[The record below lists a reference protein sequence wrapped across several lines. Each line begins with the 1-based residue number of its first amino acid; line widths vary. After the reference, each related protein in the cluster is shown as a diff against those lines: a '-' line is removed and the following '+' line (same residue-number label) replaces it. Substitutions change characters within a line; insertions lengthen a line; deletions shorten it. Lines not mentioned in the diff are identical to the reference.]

1 MKKIYKMEGEYILG
15 KEKIKIEEYTLNVN
29 SNYHFVRG
37 ERQLKESSSCKY
49 GYRLVNEKGE
59 KVADLTRK
67 KYLGKDG
74 VWYTAFFSFIQ
85 NGIEFLLRLNGWGF
99 EDGKVEKG
107 LATLTTR
114 TFKAA

>member
-15 KEKIKIEEYTLNVN
+15 KEKIKIEEYTLDVS
-29 SNYHFVRG
+29 SNYNFINGVR
-37 ERQLKESSSCKY
+37 QFKESSSCKY
-49 GYRLVNEKGE
+49 GYRLVNEFGE

-67 KYLGKDG
+67 KYKGEDG
-74 VWYTAFFSFIQ
+74 IWYTAFFSFIQ

-107 LATLTTR
+107 LATLTSR
-114 TFKAA
+114 NFKAA